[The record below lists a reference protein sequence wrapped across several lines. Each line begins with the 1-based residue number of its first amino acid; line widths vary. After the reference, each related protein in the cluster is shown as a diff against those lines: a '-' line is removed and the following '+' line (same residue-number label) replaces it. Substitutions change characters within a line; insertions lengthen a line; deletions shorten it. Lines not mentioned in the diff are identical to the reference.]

1 MNRLSLSVFIVFV
14 LAVIVVRFFLS
25 RKSRWAK
32 DYSRFAPVRAE
43 AKLLAFAAAFFMV
56 VMALSGYTRVEKGI
70 GSEYLFVFDISP
82 SQNLKDCPG
91 EGGKMISRLEC
102 AKAAMR
108 ESVKKMPPHSSVA
121 LGALAGYGYEIFLS
135 PTPVSRSG
143 IIEDRLTVVNTWNAW
158 DSGAELRYLP
168 TFLQKTIGGWRK
180 PLTVVIFSDG
190 DTLPIEKDISPE
202 IMQFYDKGIWLVFV
216 GVGKEVPSIVPG
228 IGKDGKL
235 SDGCFMEKKSDGE
248 SCYTSGLYEKP
259 LKESAAFMKGSYFN
273 LIKEK
278 DKLIDALIQKAP
290 HKSEPVPYEVSMT
303 WRFAV
308 IAIACVLIWV
318 VL

>member
-1 MNRLSLSVFIVFV
+1 MNRLGLSVFVVFV

-32 DYSRFAPVRAE
+32 DYGRFALVRAE
-43 AKLLAFAAAFFMV
+43 VKLLAFAAALLMV

-70 GSEYLFVFDISP
+70 GSEYLFIFDISP
-82 SQNLKDCPG
+82 SQNVKDCPG
-91 EGGKMISRLEC
+91 DGGKMISRLEC

-121 LGALAGYGYEIFLS
+121 LGGFAGASYEIFLS
-135 PTPVSRSG
+135 PTPVARSG
-143 IIEDRLTVVNTWNAW
+143 IIEDRLTIVSPWNTWENGV
-158 DSGAELRYLP
+158 SLTYLP
-168 TFLQKTIGGWRK
+168 AFLHKTIGEWRK

-190 DTLPIEKDISPE
+190 DTTPTERDSNPE
-202 IMQFYDKGIWLVFV
+202 IMRFYDKGIWLVFV

-228 IGKDGKL
+228 MGKDGKL

-248 SCYTSGLYEKP
+248 ACYTSGLYEKP
-259 LKESAAFMKGSYFN
+259 LKESAALMKGSYFN

-278 DKLIDALIQKAP
+278 DKLIDALIQKAQK
-290 HKSEPVPYEVSMT
+290 KSEPVPYEVSMT